1 LVKGQGQAY
10 QLRFQHGEEENV
22 FQGKVREIGNFFLFP
37 MLKKELAV
45 LILSLDRLK
54 KVGEDYQDI
63 DQR

>member
-1 LVKGQGQAY
+1 LVKGQGQTC

-45 LILSLDRLK
+45 LI
-54 KVGEDYQDI
+54 
-63 DQR
+63 